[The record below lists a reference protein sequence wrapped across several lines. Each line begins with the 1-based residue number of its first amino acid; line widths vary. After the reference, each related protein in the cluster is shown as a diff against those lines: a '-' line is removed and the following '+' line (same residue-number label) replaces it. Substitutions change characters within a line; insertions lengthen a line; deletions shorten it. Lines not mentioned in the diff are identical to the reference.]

1 VTSSKRNP
9 KSLRVI
15 FAGTPDFAA
24 DSLNALINSHH
35 TVCAV
40 FTQPDRKAGR
50 GRKLNKS
57 PVKLLAEEHSIP
69 VYQPSNL
76 KTEENQQQIQALNAD
91 VMVVAAYG
99 LILPKQVLNMT
110 TLGCINIHASLLPR
124 WRGAAPIQRAIL
136 AGDTTTG
143 ITFMEMDEGLDT
155 GGMLLKVEC
164 DIDSGETGGS
174 LHDKLAA
181 IGAKRIVSVLDC
193 LAIGDK
199 NVEQQQEQQACYAKK
214 LHKAEALIDW
224 CDKAEELEKMIRAFN
239 PWPVAYTTIE
249 NHKSEIQNL
258 RVWDAKVVKNESL
271 TTQNSVSDDGAPGTI
286 SNTISNTIP
295 GTIIESSKNGIV
307 IVTGDGL
314 LAITRLQL
322 PGSKALSAEQ
332 VLNAKRELFKTGTK
346 LG

>member
-1 VTSSKRNP
+1 MTSSKRNQ

-24 DSLNALINSHH
+24 TSLNALIHSHH

-76 KTEENQQQIQALNAD
+76 KTGEDQQQIEVLNAD

-99 LILPKQVLNMT
+99 LILPKTVLSMPS
-110 TLGCINIHASLLPR
+110 LGCINIHASLLPR
-124 WRGAAPIQRAIL
+124 WRGAAPIQRAII

-143 ITFMEMDEGLDT
+143 ITYMEMDEGLDT
-155 GGMLLKVEC
+155 GGMLFKVDC
-164 DIDSGETGGS
+164 DIGPGETGGS
-174 LHDKLAA
+174 LHDKLATL
-181 IGAKRIVSVLDC
+181 GAEHIVSVLDQ
-193 LAIGDK
+193 LANDNIET
-199 NVEQQQEQQACYAKK
+199 EQQDENLACYAKK
-214 LHKAEALIDW
+214 LSKEEALVNW
-224 CDKAEELEKMIRAFN
+224 CDTSEELERMVRAFN
-239 PWPVAYTTIE
+239 SWPVAYTTIE
-249 NHKSEIQNL
+249 NDKSETQNL
-258 RVWDAKVVKNESL
+258 RIWDVRVIKNDTHKIQES
-271 TTQNSVSDDGAPGTI
+271 NSDNKSPGTI
-286 SNTISNTIP
+286 VEN
-295 GTIIESSKNGIV
+295 SKSGIV
-307 IVTGDGL
+307 VVTGDGL

-322 PGSKALSAEQ
+322 PGSKALNAEQ
-332 VLNAKRELFKTGTK
+332 ILNAKRELFKPGTK